1 MNNADSKNIAYK
13 APEMTVYG
21 NITQIT
27 RAGESGSRFDGSF
40 TQGQPVPG
48 IGENDNQPDIFS

>member
-1 MNNADSKNIAYK
+1 
-13 APEMTVYG
+13 MTVYG

-48 IGENDNQPDIFS
+48 IDDGQPDIFS